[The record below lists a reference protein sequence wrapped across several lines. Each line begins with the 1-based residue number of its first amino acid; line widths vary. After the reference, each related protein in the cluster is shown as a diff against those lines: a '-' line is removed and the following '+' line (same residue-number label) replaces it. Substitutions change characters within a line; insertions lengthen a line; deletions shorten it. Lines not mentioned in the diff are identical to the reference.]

1 MIAITF
7 LPSAANSVNTSRN
20 LPMAGCEVLGSCP
33 LASTMANI
41 SCKLFSP
48 STHSVSP
55 CLTSRGTTWQRGS
68 SRKGVSS
75 ATAILS
81 KTIWI
86 SFLTAHPPLIKLTYM
101 LLFQADAFT
110 ICIYFIIFPALFPL
124 IAQLA
129 GLFSHFCKK
138 TKYNP
143 AFSTTACTFVEA
155 QLQNS
160 IANTVNDFNFLAD
173 LKKGKKKALTRRAK

>member
-1 MIAITF
+1 
-7 LPSAANSVNTSRN
+7 
-20 LPMAGCEVLGSCP
+20 
-33 LASTMANI
+33 
-41 SCKLFSP
+41 
-48 STHSVSP
+48 
-55 CLTSRGTTWQRGS
+55 
-68 SRKGVSS
+68 
-75 ATAILS
+75 
-81 KTIWI
+81 
-86 SFLTAHPPLIKLTYM
+86 M

-138 TKYNP
+138 IKYNP
-143 AFSTTACTFVEA
+143 AFSTTVCTFVEA

-173 LKKGKKKALTRRAK
+173 LKKDKKKKPLREGPNEGLF